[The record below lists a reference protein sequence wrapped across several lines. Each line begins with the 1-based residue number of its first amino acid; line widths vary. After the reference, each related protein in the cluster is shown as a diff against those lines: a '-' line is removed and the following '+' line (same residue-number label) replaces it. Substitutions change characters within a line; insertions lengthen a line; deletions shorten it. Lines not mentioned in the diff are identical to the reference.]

1 MASLVERNE
10 AGLVDTRRCR
20 GQRGGRGH
28 DYGPR
33 LRPTVQVAPV
43 RAAGGVSAKV
53 RQGGNSGAE
62 FGEPKVIDWL
72 LEEDQPSVRY
82 CTLVDLLGR
91 KDDDPEARTARR
103 RIARLGWA
111 HEMLRTQKPQGFWEA
126 HEPRTVRAWVGFL
139 YFPAYVSSIWRG
151 IVLADLG
158 MTASDPRIRRLAERI
173 FEYKLALSSPINL
186 FTEEV
191 CSVGNIARMLTRFG
205 YGEDRRVRKLFAWML
220 EDQRED
226 GGWNC
231 APDRPGTLDSWEA
244 LAALAVVPREKRS
257 AAMERAIERGAEFYL
272 DRKLFEEGRR
282 YAPWFRFHYPTHYYY
297 DLLVGLDMITKVG
310 YAHDRRLRPALR
322 ILREKRRSDGT
333 WVLDRVH
340 PDVGPGIGYG
350 WLKKVKQFTLE
361 SPGRPSK
368 WITLTALRVLKRVEN
383 AG

>member
-10 AGLVDTRRCR
+10 AGVGDRRRCR

-28 DYGPR
+28 DYGSR
-33 LRPTVQVAPV
+33 LRPTVQVARV
-43 RAAGGVSAKV
+43 RAAGGFSAKV

-103 RIARLGWA
+103 GIARLGWA

-186 FTEEV
+186 FTEEA
-191 CSVGNIARMLTRFG
+191 CSLGNIAPMLKRFAYREG
-205 YGEDRRVRKLFAWML
+205 RRVRKLLASL
-220 EDQRED
+220 PADQRAH
-226 GGWNC
+226 GRSHC
-231 APDRPGTLDSWEA
+231 AA
-244 LAALAVVPREKRS
+244 
-257 AAMERAIERGAEFYL
+257 ER
-272 DRKLFEEGRR
+272 
-282 YAPWFRFHYPTHYYY
+282 
-297 DLLVGLDMITKVG
+297 
-310 YAHDRRLRPALR
+310 
-322 ILREKRRSDGT
+322 
-333 WVLDRVH
+333 
-340 PDVGPGIGYG
+340 
-350 WLKKVKQFTLE
+350 
-361 SPGRPSK
+361 
-368 WITLTALRVLKRVEN
+368 
-383 AG
+383 